1 MGMEKNCIHFMKN
14 KKKDSPALQFKKYLK
29 MKIGLNQP
37 NGFQTH
43 FAKDPSKYLDN
54 NNESK
59 SNINKYKIRY
69 LT

>member
-1 MGMEKNCIHFMKN
+1 
-14 KKKDSPALQFKKYLK
+14 

-43 FAKDPSKYLDN
+43 FAKDSSKYLDN

-69 LT
+69 LTQKKSI

>member
-1 MGMEKNCIHFMKN
+1 MIFNN
-14 KKKDSPALQFKKYLK
+14 LKKIYKTKFKKYLK
-29 MKIGLNQP
+29 MKISLNQP

-59 SNINKYKIRY
+59 SNINKYKI
-69 LT
+69 

>member
-1 MGMEKNCIHFMKN
+1 
-14 KKKDSPALQFKKYLK
+14 

-43 FAKDPSKYLDN
+43 FAKDPSKYLE

-59 SNINKYKIRY
+59 SNINKYKIQIFNIKEIN
-69 LT
+69 LILM